1 MGTRSDLPSGTVTFL
16 FTDVEGS
23 TRLLHALGADAYAQ
37 ALATHRRILRGAFTA
52 HGGVEVDTQGDAFFV
67 AFPTAPGALAAATE
81 AAEALRTGP
90 IQVRIGLHTGTPLL
104 TDEGYVG
111 PDVHKGARIAAAGH
125 GGQILVSAVTAQL
138 LSDALK
144 DLGEHRLKDLAA
156 PERIFQ
162 ADDGAHPPLKTISN
176 SNLPHPLDSFVGR
189 EREVADVVDL
199 VSGGARL
206 VTLTGPG
213 GTGKTRLAL
222 AAAAELVGG
231 FDDGVFWVP
240 VAALRDPA
248 LVLDEIATVIG
259 ARATLE
265 EAIGDRAMLLVLDN
279 LEQVVDVGRD
289 LAALLEACP
298 NLRLLATSREL
309 LRVRGEHEYAV
320 PPLAE
325 REAVALFAERSGRT
339 DERAAEL
346 CRRLDN
352 LPLAVEL
359 AAARSRLLTPGE
371 ILDRL
376 AGRLDLFRGGRDL
389 DPRQATLRAT
399 IDWSHELLEP
409 EERRVFA
416 ELAVFRGG
424 WTVEAAES
432 VTGAHLESL
441 ESRADKSLITEDSG
455 RYRMLETI
463 ATYADERLTE
473 RADAEAIRA
482 RHAAQVHAW
491 VQRRYQERYEP
502 EDAWL
507 PAVMSETDNVRAA
520 LAWAEDHD
528 PALATDLV
536 GMMAP
541 LWWPSGRAGEVRR
554 WLSAA
559 LAWVGPD
566 SSRARVLTHLGE
578 VTDDLGPLTE
588 ALKLRR
594 QLGDR
599 DGEAETLEGMGW
611 VHDSLGQYTEAA
623 DAHRASLTLRADAG
637 SPEVRALGAR
647 AGLCHV
653 LVATNR
659 PSHAREAA
667 RDLLAAAR
675 RTRAAYME
683 EMALHFLAD
692 ADLLEGNWPSATAA
706 YRMALTFAADHE
718 FTGRAVDE
726 VIGMAMAMA
735 GAGQCADALRIA
747 AAARSKQAEI
757 GKGTDAWWAS
767 MQHRILGAA
776 RASLSEADA
785 VAAESAGVATPFEAI
800 VAELRGPEHS

>member
-1 MGTRSDLPSGTVTFL
+1 MT
-16 FTDVEGS
+16 
-23 TRLLHALGADAYAQ
+23 
-37 ALATHRRILRGAFTA
+37 
-52 HGGVEVDTQGDAFFV
+52 
-67 AFPTAPGALAAATE
+67 
-81 AAEALRTGP
+81 
-90 IQVRIGLHTGTPLL
+90 
-104 TDEGYVG
+104 
-111 PDVHKGARIAAAGH
+111 
-125 GGQILVSAVTAQL
+125 
-138 LSDALK
+138 
-144 DLGEHRLKDLAA
+144 
-156 PERIFQ
+156 
-162 ADDGAHPPLKTISN
+162 
-176 SNLPHPLDSFVGR
+176 
-189 EREVADVVDL
+189 
-199 VSGGARL
+199 GGARL

-222 AAAAELVGG
+222 AAAAELVSA
-231 FDDGVFWVP
+231 FEDGVLWVA

-248 LVLDEIATVIG
+248 LVLDEIATIIG
-259 ARATLE
+259 ARATLA
-265 EAIGDRAMLLVLDN
+265 EAIGDRTMLLVLDN

-289 LAALLEACP
+289 LAELLEASP
-298 NLRLLATSREL
+298 NLHLLVTSREL

-339 DERAAEL
+339 DERVAEL

-359 AAARSRLLTPGE
+359 AAARSRLLTPGA

-389 DPRQATLRAT
+389 DPRQATLRGT

-416 ELAVFRGG
+416 ALAVFRGG

-432 VTGAHLESL
+432 VTGAQLETLESL
-441 ESRADKSLITEDSG
+441 ADKSLITEDGG
-455 RYRMLETI
+455 RFRMLETI
-463 ATYADERLTE
+463 ATYAEERLSE
-473 RADAEAIRA
+473 RADAEACYA
-482 RHAAQVHAW
+482 RHATQVHAW
-491 VQRRYQERYEP
+491 VQRRYHERFEP

-559 LAWVGPD
+559 LAWGGED

-578 VTDDLGPLTE
+578 VTDDLGPLAE

-599 DGEAETLEGMGW
+599 DGEAETLEGIGW
-611 VHDSLGQYTEAA
+611 VHDALGQYTQAA
-623 DAHRASLTLRADAG
+623 DAHQASLTLRADAG
-637 SPEVRALGAR
+637 SPEVRGLGAR

-659 PSHAREAA
+659 PSQARQAA

-692 ADLLEGNWPSATAA
+692 ADLLEGKWPSATAA
-706 YRMALTFAADHE
+706 YRLALAFAADRE
-718 FTGRAVDE
+718 FTGRVVDE
-726 VIGMAMAMA
+726 ATGLAMAMA
-735 GAGQCADALRIA
+735 GAGQYADALRIA
-747 AAARSKQAEI
+747 AAARSKGAEI

-767 MQHRILGAA
+767 MQHRLLGAA

-785 VAAESAGVATPFEAI
+785 VAAESAGAATPFEA
-800 VAELRGPEHS
+800 VVVELRGPEHS